1 MTDSIIFAGFGG
13 QGLLFAG
20 KLIAYGGM
28 IEGKEVSWIPSYG
41 PEMRGGTANCSVR
54 ISDMP
59 VSSPVISNPDYLIVM
74 NTPSYTKFIDSVRPG
89 GKVFIDSSM
98 IDEKCNRTDIDCF
111 YIPATELAHDNGVD
125 GMANIVLCGKL
136 LKETGVIKTES
147 VENALR
153 KIIPESR
160 KALVELN
167 LKAVKIGMGM

>member
-59 VSSPVISNPDYLIVM
+59 VSSPVVSNPDYLIVM

>member
-59 VSSPVISNPDYLIVM
+59 VSSPVVSNPDYLIVM

-167 LKAVKIGMGM
+167 LKAVKIGMDM